1 MSKFHV
7 LGVDHL
13 GVACKN
19 LDEGSKFWAECMGIP
34 CTGKET
40 VAEQKVTTVFHPMWN
55 GSQIELLVATDDES
69 PIAKW
74 MASETK
80 KNDGKECVGGIQHVA
95 LRVDNIDAAI
105 EELQEKGVKMIDKKA
120 RRGAGGA
127 DIAFIHPKST
137 GGILLEICELRDK
150 REAY

>member
-13 GVACKN
+13 GVACAD
-19 LDEGSKFWAECMGIP
+19 LDEGSKFWADCMGVP

-40 VAEQKVTTVFHPMWN
+40 VQEQKVTTVFHPMWN

-74 MASETK
+74 MA
-80 KNDGKECVGGIQHVA
+80 NQNGGKGGIQHVA